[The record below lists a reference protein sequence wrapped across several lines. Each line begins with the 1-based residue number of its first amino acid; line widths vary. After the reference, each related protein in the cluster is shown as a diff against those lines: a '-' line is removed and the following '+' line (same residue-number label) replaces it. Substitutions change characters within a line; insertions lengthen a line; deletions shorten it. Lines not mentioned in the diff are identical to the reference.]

1 MPRTAAKPPGR
12 SGRGQAGSPPAQGFT
27 LIEILVVIVLI
38 GIITSMAVIN
48 IGGQD
53 DTEEREARRLAAV
66 LETASREAVI
76 EAREL
81 GLILRDDGYRF
92 TRLEQGEWRS
102 EAFAQD
108 RALRRHTFPHGVR
121 LEVSTEGLPGSREP
135 GADNDDDDDDDNGR
149 PHILILSS
157 GELTPFEIEVRR
169 PASRRPSWFVTGDLD
184 GDITFFEEGDRDDEE

>member
-1 MPRTAAKPPGR
+1 MTPRGR
-12 SGRGQAGSPPAQGFT
+12 SARGQWVKPHQRGFT

-81 GLILRDDGYRF
+81 GLILHDGGYRF

-102 EAFAQD
+102 DAFSQD
-108 RALRRHTFPHGVR
+108 RALRRHEFAEGIR

-135 GADNDDDDDDDNGR
+135 GEDNDNGDDDNDNGR

-184 GDITFFEEGDRDDEE
+184 GSITFFKEGQGDDET

>member
-1 MPRTAAKPPGR
+1 MPRTAATPPGR
-12 SGRGQAGSPPAQGFT
+12 SARGQAGSPPAQGFT

-81 GLILRDDGYRF
+81 GLILHDDGYRF

-108 RALRRHTFPHGVR
+108 RALRRHTFPDGVR
-121 LEVSTEGLPGSREP
+121 LDVSTEGLPGSREP
-135 GADNDDDDDDDNGR
+135 GADNDDDDDNGR

-184 GDITFFEEGDRDDEE
+184 GDITFFEEGDRDDDE

>member
-1 MPRTAAKPPGR
+1 MTPPGR
-12 SGRGQAGSPPAQGFT
+12 SARSQWGTPQQHGFT

-81 GLILRDDGYRF
+81 GLILSDEGYRF

-102 EAFAQD
+102 DAFSQD
-108 RALRRHTFPHGVR
+108 RALRRHAFPEGVR

-135 GADNDDDDDDDNGR
+135 GAGNDDDDDNGR
-149 PHILILSS
+149 PHVLILSS
-157 GELTPFEIEVRR
+157 GELTPFEIEIRR
-169 PASRRPSWFVTGDLD
+169 PASRRASWFVTGDLD
-184 GDITFFEEGDRDDEE
+184 GSITFFEEGDGDDEE

>member
-1 MPRTAAKPPGR
+1 MPRTAVTPPGR

-81 GLILRDDGYRF
+81 GLILHDDGYRF

-108 RALRRHTFPHGVR
+108 RALRRHPFPDGVR
-121 LEVSTEGLPGSREP
+121 LDVSTEGLPGSREP
-135 GADNDDDDDDDNGR
+135 GADNGDDDDDDNGR

-184 GDITFFEEGDRDDEE
+184 GSITFFKEGQGDDET